1 MRPTLRTLLFLV
13 LFALLLLRSK
23 SNNSCWQN
31 AKCSS
36 NHTLKYV
43 EAHITFVHESHAI
56 FRSYL
61 YPSRCHLRF
70 IYIGARRRKSFSKID
85 DQNTQ
90 TVHMHRDMA
99 KKINVTI
106 NAHKF
111 KEANPSLQGTNIS
124 PYQPELLKMMFL
136 CPSSLPSKMFQGF
149 SQTSAFTSGF
159 SAFSWQKWHVRCTRW
174 VPSSYRWGVTT
185 PISRAIT
192 QVIYLYGHL

>member
-1 MRPTLRTLLFLV
+1 MRPTLRTLLFFV

-23 SNNSCWQN
+23 NNNFFCQN

-85 DQNTQ
+85 DLDTQ
-90 TVHMHRDMA
+90 TVHKYASRNG
-99 KKINVTI
+99 KKNNLTIYI

-111 KEANPSLQGTNIS
+111 KEANPSLQGTNTS
-124 PYQPELLKMMFL
+124 PCQPELLKMMFL
-136 CPSSLPSKMFQGF
+136 CPSSLPSKMFKFFNLPMFQGF
-149 SQTSAFTSGF
+149 SQTSSFTSGF
-159 SAFSWQKWHVRCTRW
+159 SAFSWQK
-174 VPSSYRWGVTT
+174 
-185 PISRAIT
+185 
-192 QVIYLYGHL
+192 